1 MNNVL
6 KNFSETIKQDF
17 EGEKQALLVLLVL
30 LSIPFPYIVNSIA
43 IAVLGLYTLIRLKRS
58 QIRFQPYLLFP
69 ILLYVLMALS
79 FWWSIDRSLTLPAL
93 SKELSLLLIPLF
105 FWLFGGVSKEKKAT
119 VLKYYSHC
127 ILVFALF
134 YLSKATLR
142 YFVTGNS
149 DVFFYHELV
158 TKDVNAIHVS
168 VYMAVSFFW
177 FLAKSTKKTFDYVAM
192 AILLLMVLLLS
203 SVNIIIAFFGLIII
217 YFLAFAK
224 VSKQMRMKNLIVMT
238 VLLLSLGFIGKIKD
252 HLHREYE
259 TIMTNSTVND
269 VISKEKNS
277 TFFNVSIKQAWTQ
290 EKFNENDFFPGTAFR
305 VYQFRLFLEMLDED
319 AIFWK
324 GYGLNASYPKIEAKG
339 LVYNVFQG
347 NASLE
352 GYQKKNFH
360 NQYIQNFA
368 ELGVF
373 GFLLLIIIITLT
385 LKKAIQSKDFTHFA
399 FAFLMISLF
408 LTESFLWRQ
417 RGVVYFTIMYCLFNS
432 GIPFQGLKTEQKL

>member
-1 MNNVL
+1 MNKFL
-6 KNFSETIKQDF
+6 INFSERIKQDF
-17 EGEKQALLVLLVL
+17 EGEKQAFFVLLVL
-30 LSIPFPYIVNSIA
+30 LSIPFPYIVST
-43 IAVLGLYTLIRLKRS
+43 IAVSALGLYTLLYLKKE
-58 QIRFQPYLLFP
+58 QISFRNYLLFP
-69 ILLYVLMALS
+69 ILLYFLMVLS
-79 FWWSIDRSLTLPAL
+79 FFWSIDKSLSLPAL
-93 SKELSLLLIPLF
+93 SKELSLLVIPVC
-105 FWLFGGVSKEKKAT
+105 FWLFGGISKARKT
-119 VLKYYSHC
+119 LVLKYYSYG
-127 ILVFALF
+127 ILVFALY
-134 YLSKATLR
+134 YLSRGTVR
-142 YFVTGNS
+142 YFLTDNVA
-149 DVFFYHELV
+149 VFFYHELV

-168 VYMAVSFFW
+168 VYMAMSFFW
-177 FLAKSTKKTFDYVAM
+177 FLAKDTKKILDYLALT
-192 AILLLMVLLLS
+192 ILLLMVLLLS
-203 SVNIIIAFFGLIII
+203 SGNIIITFFGLIII
-217 YFLAFAK
+217 YFLFYAK
-224 VSKQMRMKNLIVMT
+224 VSKQMRLKNLIVML
-238 VLLLSLGFIGKIKD
+238 VLLVSLGFIGEIKEQ
-252 HLHREYE
+252 LRREYE

-277 TFFNVSIKQAWTQ
+277 TFFNVSIKQAWT
-290 EKFNENDFFPGTAFR
+290 KKVFNENDFFPGTAFR
-305 VYQFRLFLEMLDED
+305 VYQFRIFLEMLRDD

-339 LVYNVFQG
+339 LTYNVYQG

-417 RGVVYFTIMYCLFNS
+417 RGVVYFTMMYCLFNS
-432 GIPFQGLKTEQKL
+432 GIAFQSSKTE